1 MLENLYY
8 YIDGTILLI
17 LELVYFKV
25 AERYKIIDKP
35 NERSSHTIPT
45 IRGGGIIFIF
55 ALLLF
60 TIGNY
65 FAYPYLVAAVLL
77 SGTISFIDDIRSLP
91 SKVRFSSHLISA
103 VLLILQ
109 SKFQGLPIFG
119 WVVLIFL
126 IIAIINA
133 YNFMDG
139 INGIT
144 GFYSLA
150 IVLPLLF
157 TETNEEL
164 KELELYITMGIIVF
178 LLFNARIKAR
188 CFAGDVGSVS
198 LAILIIF
205 LLVQRIYNTGNFNYI
220 SFLIIYGAD
229 TGLTMVQRL
238 WNKENIFQAH
248 RKHLFQLVSNE
259 FKVPHI
265 LVALS
270 IAMIQ
275 LGINI
280 FIYRTSSNYWVTIV
294 LMGVIVILYVLIK
307 WMLLNKIKV
316 KSLPTIS
323 TSN

>member
-119 WVVLIFL
+119 WAVLIFL

-157 TETNEEL
+157 TESNEEL
-164 KELELYITMGIIVF
+164 KELELYITMGIIIF

-205 LLVQRIYNTGNFNYI
+205 LLIQRIYNTGNFNYI

-229 TGLTMVQRL
+229 TGLTMLQRL

-259 FKVPHI
+259 FKAPHI

-270 IAMIQ
+270 ISVIQ
-275 LGINI
+275 LVINI
-280 FIYRTSSNYWVTIV
+280 FIYRASSNYWVTIV

-307 WMLLNKIKV
+307 WMLLNKIKA